1 MFVLI
6 IENNN
11 ELRLQVEYCKDS
23 KHVHKKKHILE
34 LCDNDTFMD
43 TTTLMPMTESFQ
55 TCQNC
60 LPHGVIDNMVP

>member
-1 MFVLI
+1 MSWGYKWNTVKI
-6 IENNN
+6 VNM
-11 ELRLQVEYCKDS
+11 YT
-23 KHVHKKKHILE
+23 KKKHILE